1 MGRKQID
8 RDFDRLY
15 AGGNRKVLVENY
27 YKKKKKDMLLLFF
40 AGIVLLSLLL
50 VKSLQEAELE
60 TGSGIER
67 NLYGEGDREVTLE
80 VRKGEGEWQP
90 ISVKVEEKEYGKEE
104 IEGYFDRLEEE
115 LPERILGDNPSVDQV
130 EGDLNLSQE
139 MEGYPFYLTWKSS
152 NHALVDNT
160 GRVYPDYLTGSEELV
175 ELSVTMEYKEWKREH
190 SFFVRIAAVPL
201 GETEL
206 FLKQLSDKIRSQEK
220 ESRLEEEVVLP
231 VDEEGERLSWRYPVN
246 KGMYLLILLFP
257 LLLVIIWQEK
267 DKEIHRQVKKREES
281 LESHYSEF
289 VSKLIL
295 FMEAGMTAKGALYR
309 IVQNRQKEPVK
320 EKKREYLYEEL
331 QYICR
336 RMNNGMGEREAY
348 ELLGRRCE
356 LPLYR
361 KLSTLLIQNMQ
372 KGSYGMLETL
382 RQESWQTNEDRK
394 NRMKRKGEE
403 AGTKLLFPMILML
416 GMVMI
421 LIIVPACFSFQM

>member
-1 MGRKQID
+1 M
-8 RDFDRLY
+8 
-15 AGGNRKVLVENY
+15 
-27 YKKKKKDMLLLFF
+27 
-40 AGIVLLSLLL
+40 
-50 VKSLQEAELE
+50 
-60 TGSGIER
+60 
-67 NLYGEGDREVTLE
+67 
-80 VRKGEGEWQP
+80 
-90 ISVKVEEKEYGKEE
+90 
-104 IEGYFDRLEEE
+104 
-115 LPERILGDNPSVDQV
+115 

-160 GRVYPDYLTGSEELV
+160 GRVYPDHLTGSEELV